1 MSTAILV
8 KAADIAYGKIFL
20 FKGFTIRSCSASF
33 SSTKSMA

>member
-8 KAADIAYGKIFL
+8 KAAHNAYGKIFL